1 MPLVMWYSYW
11 PDNTVLVAG
20 TGNPLVTILDVVRK
34 YYASYTLGYIY
45 TNLSDAQEYGPDAVP
60 LYHYRYGNYG
70 ASSGKDIDDFYTI
83 NPAGEINLV
92 DNPIPCRKPLD
103 REYQYVGI
111 VGYVYPADAPGAPQ
125 ETVIDVGKLGPTGQC
140 IDKTGWYAFDNE
152 TGPFNW
158 RVYNRGGQTPD
169 KGTPGVIG
177 FGNPDNAEILTE
189 AANFEWAWT

>member
-1 MPLVMWYSYW
+1 MKQIGYS
-11 PDNTVLVAG
+11 
-20 TGNPLVTILDVVRK
+20 
-34 YYASYTLGYIY
+34 SYTLGYIF

-140 IDKTGWYAFDNE
+140 VDKTGWYAFDNE

-158 RVYNRGGQTPD
+158 RVYNRGGQHLT
-169 KGTPGVIG
+169 K
-177 FGNPDNAEILTE
+177 ILLVLSVLVTQTTQKSLLRQQTLNGHTDLTVQSRE
-189 AANFEWAWT
+189 QCLVS